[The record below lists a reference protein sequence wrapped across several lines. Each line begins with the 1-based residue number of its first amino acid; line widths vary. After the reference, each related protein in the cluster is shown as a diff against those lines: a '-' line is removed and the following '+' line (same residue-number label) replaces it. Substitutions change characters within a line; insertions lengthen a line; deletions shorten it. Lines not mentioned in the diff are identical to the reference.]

1 MADRV
6 YLKSRALFIR
16 RWGEMAANWGIS
28 RTMAEIHAMLF
39 VSTDPLCAD
48 DLMAELQVSRGSVS
62 MNLRDLLN
70 WGLIHRVHERG
81 DRKDYYVGESD
92 VWQMFEIIMRERR
105 RREIEPLIETI
116 EKCRTMLQEA
126 PKERHRTRRGAIREY
141 EHRLSDMQEFFA
153 AMNTLFN
160 LLVKLGRPGVGKL
173 RTVLA
178 KLGG

>member
-28 RTMAEIHAMLF
+28 RTMAEIHALLF

-62 MNLRDLLN
+62 MNLRELLN

-92 VWQMFEIIMRERR
+92 VWQMFEIITRERR

-126 PKERHRTRRGAIREY
+126 PKDRHRDRHGAIRDY
-141 EHRLSDMQEFFA
+141 ERRLSDMQEFFA
-153 AMNTLFN
+153 VMNALFN
-160 LLVKLGRPGVGKL
+160 LLVKVGRPGVGKL

>member
-1 MADRV
+1 MTDRV
-6 YLKSRALFIR
+6 YLNSRALFIR

-28 RTMAEIHAMLF
+28 RTMAEIHALLF

-62 MNLRDLLN
+62 MNLRELLN

-92 VWQMFEIIMRERR
+92 VWRMFEIITRERR
-105 RREIEPLIETI
+105 RREIEPLVATI
-116 EKCRTMLQEA
+116 EKCRTMLKEA
-126 PKERHRTRRGAIREY
+126 PKDGHRSRGGAIREY
-141 EHRLSDMQEFFA
+141 DRRLKGMQEFFA
-153 AMNTLFN
+153 VMNTLFN
-160 LLVKLGRPGVGKL
+160 LLVKVGRPGVGKL
-173 RTVLA
+173 HTVLG